1 MYLIW
6 SQVWSLQLSYL
17 LNYWVYCVFCVKPR
31 LRYDVM
37 VLHKLSKFI
46 HFCTFDY
53 VQMISPY
60 WQWNLI
66 VSKCART
73 SYRVF
78 DVVPSATISLP
89 LLLLLRLFLLLLLLT
104 PGPWSPLSPWWP
116 NPLSTPPLLLL
127 FCKWSSRWTGLLQ
140 MIIQMGFLQMT
151 IRMGLPF
158 ANEHPDGPAFCE
170 WSSRWAGLL

>member
-6 SQVWSLQLSYL
+6 TQVWSLQLSYL
-17 LNYWVYCVFCVKPR
+17 LNNWVYCVFCVKPR

-89 LLLLLRLFLLLLLLT
+89 LLLLLRLFLLLLLLQT
-104 PGPWSPLSPWWP
+104 K
-116 NPLSTPPLLLL
+116 PP
-127 FCKWSSRWTGLLQ
+127 FYPPVVVAVLQ